1 MVWLR
6 NFWAIV
12 SRAFS
17 LSTSEYTRVGQYS
30 RCAELETIEQTLADA
45 RFPGAQ
51 FRPSPR
57 GPLYSPALQTH
68 FYFSLPRSPCPPSPN
83 PRTRVTL
90 RTYNTR
96 ASRHCAKRCT
106 RRCCR
111 LSRKILHA
119 GICVRIFHGYCRD
132 LVRLCH
138 SPIVGRVAVK
148 CCNSKIILSVRR
160 VHSARFCNLRAT
172 RVSDSDN
179 DDEKYNARVA
189 HLSWLFFSPLH
200 RQRHPSSLMAF
211 EKLDAVARRIFSP

>member
-12 SRAFS
+12 SRFFS

-90 RTYNTR
+90 RTYINELRVTVQSDAPADVADFHGKSCTLVSACVFSTGIAETSYGFVTR
-96 ASRHCAKRCT
+96 LLSDASR
-106 RRCCR
+106 
-111 LSRKILHA
+111 
-119 GICVRIFHGYCRD
+119 
-132 LVRLCH
+132 
-138 SPIVGRVAVK
+138 
-148 CCNSKIILSVRR
+148 LSVAIVKLFYLCVACIAR
-160 VHSARFCNLRAT
+160 VFAIYAQHAYQIRIMTMKNIMRALRICHGF
-172 RVSDSDN
+172 SFLLYIDN
-179 DDEKYNARVA
+179 DT
-189 HLSWLFFSPLH
+189 L
-200 RQRHPSSLMAF
+200 
-211 EKLDAVARRIFSP
+211 RR